1 MSRSTL
7 FVILFLAV
15 IAALLGWNY
24 VQRPFQAAQDVAE
37 TVTDLT
43 PTPVVDSQQQQL
55 DQLSPA
61 EKIAALMAVPLVIN
75 ANASGAAQPVHQD
88 WIAQHR
94 PGTVVLFGSQVSQSA
109 ATQAVATVKQFYQG
123 SLPIIAVD
131 HEGGTVQR
139 LSGAGFTKLPS
150 WQALCATTTENS
162 QEQLTT
168 SATELK
174 AVGVTM
180 VFAPVVDVASQSP
193 ILRTRVCSADPA
205 VVAEQAINFIQVF
218 QTQGIAP
225 VLKHYPG
232 IGAVRRDLHTT
243 FDRVTITPEDALL
256 YKFILDRFPSLAVM
270 TTPVGVTNQYPDVP
284 CNLSLDCVKELTSN
298 YPQTLVITDS
308 LEMVATRFNPD
319 SEAPL
324 TLDEISFRALKAG
337 NQVLLYGQAVTP
349 DQLTEIVDRLVTEY
363 DQDPSFKD
371 QVDQAVLRVWQASA
385 VQGDS

>member
-1 MSRSTL
+1 M
-7 FVILFLAV
+7 
-15 IAALLGWNY
+15 
-24 VQRPFQAAQDVAE
+24 
-37 TVTDLT
+37 
-43 PTPVVDSQQQQL
+43 
-55 DQLSPA
+55 
-61 EKIAALMAVPLVIN
+61 
-75 ANASGAAQPVHQD
+75 
-88 WIAQHR
+88 
-94 PGTVVLFGSQVSQSA
+94 
-109 ATQAVATVKQFYQG
+109 
-123 SLPIIAVD
+123 
-131 HEGGTVQR
+131 
-139 LSGAGFTKLPS
+139 
-150 WQALCATTTENS
+150 
-162 QEQLTT
+162 
-168 SATELK
+168 
-174 AVGVTM
+174 
-180 VFAPVVDVASQSP
+180 
-193 ILRTRVCSADPA
+193 
-205 VVAEQAINFIQVF
+205 
-218 QTQGIAP
+218 
-225 VLKHYPG
+225 
-232 IGAVRRDLHTT
+232 RRDLHTT